1 MSKDAI
7 KNIINR
13 RIQLEKDMLKLIT
26 DFTEETDIEVGDV
39 YYRLETIGFDDGFG
53 DGPKPYKKYN
63 VKIKLE
69 FPE

>member
-7 KNIINR
+7 KNIISR
-13 RIQLEKDMLKLIT
+13 RIKLEADILKLIT
-26 DFTEETDIEVGDV
+26 NFTEETDIEVGDV

-53 DGPKPYKKYN
+53 GGPKPYKKYN
-63 VKIKLE
+63 VKVKLE